1 MSVTTLDEITSAIT
15 EIVAAE
21 IGVCPGDLAAD
32 TELRAVEGVD
42 SVKVLRTVAKIERR
56 YHIELRDE
64 DVFELNTI
72 SQLATVVEKT
82 LADEREQQ

>member
-1 MSVTTLDEITSAIT
+1 MPVTTLDEITATIT

-21 IGVCPGDLAAD
+21 INVAPGDLAAD

-42 SVKVLRTVAKIERR
+42 SVKVLRTVAKIERQ

-64 DVFELNTI
+64 DVFELSTI
-72 SQLATVVEKT
+72 GQLATVVKNA
-82 LADEREQQ
+82 LADGQERP

>member
-1 MSVTTLDEITSAIT
+1 MPVTTLDEITASIT

-21 IGVCPGDLAAD
+21 ISVSPADLAAD

-42 SVKVLRTVAKIERR
+42 SVKVLRTVAKIERQ

-72 SQLATVVEKT
+72 SQLATVVKNA
-82 LADEREQQ
+82 LADGQEQQ